1 MRVYDTIVDLS
12 VIYVMFFLKRWLINT
27 ILVDTRRRF
36 NVETMSYVYRD
47 ITILK
52 KDASI
57 VNSPCVLQ
65 FYIQIIAFSQ

>member
-12 VIYVMFFLKRWLINT
+12 VIYVMFFLKRWLLNT

-47 ITILK
+47 I
-52 KDASI
+52 
-57 VNSPCVLQ
+57 
-65 FYIQIIAFSQ
+65 

>member
-52 KDASI
+52 KGASI